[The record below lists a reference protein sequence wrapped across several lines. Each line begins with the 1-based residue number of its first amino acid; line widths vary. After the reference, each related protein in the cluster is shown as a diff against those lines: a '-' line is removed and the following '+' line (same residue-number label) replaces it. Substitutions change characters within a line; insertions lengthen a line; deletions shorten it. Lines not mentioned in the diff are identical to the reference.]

1 MIYLA
6 SACKHRLPPTLHPGG
21 DSLQG
26 LSVSA
31 CHTIESPS
39 TYDANE
45 TRGACLPLGPLLPAS
60 STSVLH
66 SPVLEV
72 AELPL
77 GSGVDTL
84 VPRNIRH
91 NLARS
96 VLDFPS
102 QRCVLQMLG
111 LFNDGSNLS
120 SAMPQGSTYR
130 THRKVL
136 GHLVQLHT
144 ALHESLRIKRVRQ
157 RQSLVVPLHLL
168 HGVATRSRQ
177 RGPKLGGCSLPRL
190 LQLAAFQD
198 PGRCRCSQLPSRACS
213 VDARRLDYPAQAP
226 EHWLCPCPCLAW
238 ALPAL
243 TQTQMPSPIRLPRKI
258 CELAA
263 SWRL

>member
-1 MIYLA
+1 MDGISRNKKTTRWTGICKVMIYLA
-6 SACKHRLPPTLHPGG
+6 SACKHRLPPTLHPSG

-130 THRKVL
+130 THRKVI

-177 RGPKLGGCSLPRL
+177 RGPKLGGRSLPRL
-190 LQLAAFQD
+190 LKLAAF
-198 PGRCRCSQLPSRACS
+198 
-213 VDARRLDYPAQAP
+213 
-226 EHWLCPCPCLAW
+226 
-238 ALPAL
+238 
-243 TQTQMPSPIRLPRKI
+243 
-258 CELAA
+258 
-263 SWRL
+263 